1 MKRFFIYTLICS
13 LTALIGCDKN
23 DEVMNDLAT
32 TNGKKVTVTANI
44 QGDAATRVTLKPD
57 NTDPTQPIVKV
68 DWKASGETFNA
79 YAQGEE
85 TPIVFTQTADTED
98 SNNLFEGELP
108 ETPAE
113 YTLYYGDKEYNLS
126 AQDGTLN
133 EAYVLMQATTDFSTT
148 TIDFAHKT
156 AILKPTFEVGNAA
169 LATNTITQIVVEG
182 IKNPT
187 ATTESGSITITP
199 SALEDIYIFLPA
211 FESYTADH
219 TFTFNVTAGGQDYE
233 ATLTIPNGKSIEAG
247 KFYTATIK
255 LPIPY
260 LTFTAQGAQ
269 TFKMNTVNYTLPNT
283 LEYSVGGRSYFDCV
297 IQLIVG

>member
-13 LTALIGCDKN
+13 LTALMGCDKN

-44 QGDAATRVTLKPD
+44 QGDAATRVTLTPD
-57 NTDPTQPIVKV
+57 TDESENPIVKV
-68 DWKASGETFNA
+68 DWNESDETFNA
-79 YAQGEE
+79 YADGAAES
-85 TPIVFTQTADTED
+85 IIFTQIDGT
-98 SNNLFEGELP
+98 NRFEGTLP

-113 YTLYYGDKEYNLS
+113 YTLYYGAKDYDLS

-133 EAYVLMQATTDFSTT
+133 EAYVLMQATATDFST

-156 AILKPTFEVGNAA
+156 AILKPTFIKVDDAV
-169 LATNTITQIVVEG
+169 LANNTITKIVMEG
-182 IKNPT
+182 IKKPS
-187 ATTESGSITITP
+187 AETESGSITVTP

-219 TFTFNVTAGGQDYE
+219 TFTFIVTADGQDYI

-247 KFYTATIK
+247 KFYTAAITIAA
-255 LPIPY
+255 IPY

-269 TFKMNTVNYTLPNT
+269 TFMMNINGEGGILYTNLWNT
-283 LEYSVGGRSYFDCV
+283 P
-297 IQLIVG
+297 